1 MPDESIHDIVRKV
14 EKSYQAGGTVISKY
28 VSFDMLETLE
38 KIDAYLNSVHV
49 SGKED
54 SLGREKPFFNIVTA
68 AVNIW
73 YRATDIDRKDIR
85 IKANNA
91 ANTVPA
97 LLASVHLQNW
107 MKKARFGQFL
117 NEWGRT
123 LARYGSAVS
132 KFVVKDG
139 ELVAT
144 VIPWNRI
151 ICDMVDFNAQPRIE
165 KLYLTP
171 SQLRQNPLYNQD
183 VVEQL
188 INSRQARTTLDG
200 TNRDNV
206 SDFIELY
213 EVHGE
218 LSMAT
223 YKQAKGIKRITKAD
237 RQTYRQQMHVISY
250 VIENDGEIRD
260 YSLFVGKEKKDPYI
274 ISHLL
279 KEDGRTMGIGAVE
292 YLFQAQWMQ
301 NHTIKQMKDHLD
313 LASKLIFQTSDVG
326 FVGRNALT
334 SIENGDV
341 LIHNTGEPLTQINNG
356 SHDITSLKLFADQ
369 WRVMANEL
377 VATPDSMK
385 GTQPPSGTA
394 YRLQEIITNESHS
407 LFEIMTENKGLAIED
422 MLREHVIPYIKTKLD
437 TKEEIMATLD
447 AQGIAE
453 IDSIYVPIQAAKN
466 FNDRTKPMLLN
477 ELTNPNTEIPQPFN
491 KQQEESVVQES
502 LQKMGNKRSFT
513 PDEIGLITW
522 KEFFKDL
529 EWEVDVEVTN
539 ESTDKQAVLTT
550 LSTAL
555 QTIAS
560 NPAVL
565 QDPNA
570 KMLFSAILTETGRI
584 SPLQIAHTAPSPSP
598 APVTN
603 NVVGGAGNQLEA
615 LTN

>member
-1 MPDESIHDIVRKV
+1 MEETIHEIVRRV
-14 EKSYQAGGTVISKY
+14 ERNYVSGSTTISKY
-28 VSFDMLETLE
+28 VNFDMLNTIET
-38 KIDAYLNSVHV
+38 IDAYLNSVHT

-54 SLGREKPFFNIVTA
+54 SLGREKPFFNIVTS

-85 IKANNA
+85 IKANNTK
-91 ANTVPA
+91 NTVPA
-97 LLASVHLQNW
+97 FLASIYLQNW

-117 NEWGRT
+117 NDWGRT

-151 ICDMVDFNAQPRIE
+151 ICDTVDFNAQPVIE

-171 SQLRQNPLYNQD
+171 SQLRQNPLYNQS

-188 INSRQARTTLDG
+188 INSKQARTILDG
-200 TNRDNV
+200 TNQDNI
-206 SDFIELY
+206 SEFIELY

-223 YKQAKGIKRITKAD
+223 YKQAKGQRVTKAD
-237 RQTYRQQMHVISY
+237 KQTYRQQMHVISY
-250 VIENDGEIRD
+250 VIEDDGKLKD
-260 YSLFVGKEKKDPYI
+260 FNLYVGKEKKDPYML
-274 ISHLL
+274 SHLI
-279 KEDGRTMGIGAVE
+279 KEDGRTLAIGAVE
-292 YLFQAQWMQ
+292 YLFDAQWMQ

-313 LASKLIFQTSDVG
+313 LASKLIFQTSDTA
-326 FVGRNALT
+326 FIGRNALT

-341 LIHNTGEPLTQINNG
+341 LIHKMNEPLTQINNG

-369 WRVMANEL
+369 WRVMSNEL
-377 VATPDSMK
+377 VSTPDSMK

-466 FNDRTKPMLLN
+466 FNDRTKPMLTKM
-477 ELTNPNTEIPQPFN
+477 LTDQNAEIPQPFD
-491 KQQEESVVQES
+491 KAQEQSAVQEN
-502 LQKMGNKRSFT
+502 LQKMGNKRAFT
-513 PDEIGLITW
+513 PDELGLITW
-522 KEFFKDL
+522 KEYFKDL

-560 NPAVL
+560 NPAIL

-584 SPLQIAHTAPSPSP
+584 SPLQIAHTAPTPMP

-603 NVVGGAGNQLEA
+603 NAVGGAGNPLEA
-615 LTN
+615 LTK